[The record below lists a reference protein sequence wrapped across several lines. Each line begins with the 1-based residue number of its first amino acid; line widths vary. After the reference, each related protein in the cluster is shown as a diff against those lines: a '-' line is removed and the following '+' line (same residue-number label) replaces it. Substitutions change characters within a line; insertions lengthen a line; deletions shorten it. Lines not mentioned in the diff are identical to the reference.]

1 MNADGHHPSVPAR
14 GSAVMAPERAK
25 RLAAEAAFDRVAHGM
40 CLALGTGSTVEAGLP
55 RLAARVRE
63 GLRITCV
70 SSSERTVRMADSLG
84 LPLVDLDTIERI
96 DLLVDGADQVAPD
109 LAMIKGRGGALTRE
123 KKLASIAAHR
133 IYAIDSEKQV
143 PVLGN
148 TWLPVE
154 VLPYGWRFTLAAI
167 GRTIGG
173 EVRVR
178 QQGAGPLRS
187 DNGNYLADGR
197 VGSIAEP
204 AQVERM
210 LRAIP
215 GVIETGLFVDFADL
229 VIVSDGASVTERQ
242 KPPQPL

>member
-1 MNADGHHPSVPAR
+1 MDA
-14 GSAVMAPERAK
+14 ERAK
-25 RLAAEAAFDRVAHGM
+25 RLAAEAAFDRVTDGM

-55 RLAARVRE
+55 RLAARVGE

-70 SSSERTVRMADSLG
+70 SSSERTAGMAASLG
-84 LPLVDLDTIERI
+84 LPLADLDTIERI

-123 KKLASIAAHR
+123 KKLAAIAAQR

-143 PVLGN
+143 AVLGN

-178 QQGAGPLRS
+178 EQDGSPTRS

-197 VGSIAEP
+197 IGTLAEP
-204 AQVERM
+204 APLERR
-210 LRAIP
+210 LKAIP
-215 GVIETGLFVDFADL
+215 GVIETGLFVGFADL
-229 VIVSDGASVTERQ
+229 VIVSDGTSVVVRRR
-242 KPPQPL
+242 LHV

>member
-1 MNADGHHPSVPAR
+1 MDAD
-14 GSAVMAPERAK
+14 RAK
-25 RLAAEAAFDRVAHGM
+25 QLAAEAAFDRVADGT

-70 SSSERTVRMADSLG
+70 SSSERTVRMAATLG

-96 DLLVDGADQVAPD
+96 ELLIDGADQVAPD
-109 LAMIKGRGGALTRE
+109 LTMIKGRGGALTRE
-123 KKLASIAAHR
+123 KKLAAIAARR
-133 IYAIDSEKQV
+133 IYAVDFGKQV
-143 PVLGN
+143 PVLGD

-167 GRTIGG
+167 GRTIDG

-178 QQGAGPLRS
+178 EEGGAPQRS

-197 VGSIAEP
+197 IGALTDP
-204 AQVERM
+204 ARLDRALQ
-210 LRAIP
+210 AIP
-215 GVIETGLFVDFADL
+215 GVIETGLFVGFADL
-229 VIVSDGASVTERQ
+229 VIVSDGASVTVNQ
-242 KPPQPL
+242 KKN

>member
-1 MNADGHHPSVPAR
+1 MIDA
-14 GSAVMAPERAK
+14 ERAK
-25 RLAAEAAFDRVAHGM
+25 RLAAEAAFDRVTDGM
-40 CLALGTGSTVEAGLP
+40 YLALGTGSTVEAGLP

-70 SSSERTVRMADSLG
+70 SSSERTVRMAASLG
-84 LPLVDLDTIERI
+84 LPLVDLDTIERV
-96 DLLVDGADQVAPD
+96 DMLVDGADQVAPD

-123 KKLASIAAHR
+123 KKLASIAGHR

-154 VLPYGWRFTLAAI
+154 LLPYGWRFTVAAI
-167 GRTIGG
+167 RRTIGA

-178 QQGAGPLRS
+178 EQDGAPLRS

-197 VGSIAEP
+197 VGTVAEP
-204 AQVERM
+204 ARLERT

-215 GVIETGLFVDFADL
+215 GVIETGLFVGFADL
-229 VIVSDGASVTERQ
+229 VIVSDGTSTAERQ
-242 KPPQPL
+242 NPVGRLERGGAP

>member
-1 MNADGHHPSVPAR
+1 MDAD
-14 GSAVMAPERAK
+14 RAK
-25 RLAAEAAFDRVAHGM
+25 QLAAEAAFDRVADGT

-70 SSSERTVRMADSLG
+70 SSSERTVRMAATLG

-96 DLLVDGADQVAPD
+96 ELLIDGADQVAPD
-109 LAMIKGRGGALTRE
+109 LTMIKGRGGALTRE
-123 KKLASIAAHR
+123 KKLAAIAARR
-133 IYAIDSEKQV
+133 IYAVDSGKQV
-143 PVLGN
+143 PVLGD

-167 GRTIGG
+167 GRTIDG

-178 QQGAGPLRS
+178 EEGGAPQRS

-197 VGSIAEP
+197 VGALTDP
-204 AQVERM
+204 ARLDRALQ
-210 LRAIP
+210 AIP
-215 GVIETGLFVDFADL
+215 GVIETGLFVGFADL
-229 VIVSDGASVTERQ
+229 VIVSDGASVTVNQ
-242 KPPQPL
+242 KKN

>member
-1 MNADGHHPSVPAR
+1 
-14 GSAVMAPERAK
+14 
-25 RLAAEAAFDRVAHGM
+25 
-40 CLALGTGSTVEAGLP
+40 
-55 RLAARVRE
+55 
-63 GLRITCV
+63 V
-70 SSSERTVRMADSLG
+70 SSSERTVRVAASLG
-84 LPLVDLDTIERI
+84 LPLADLDTIERI

-109 LAMIKGRGGALTRE
+109 LTMIKGRGGALTRE
-123 KKLASIAAHR
+123 KKLAAIAAQR

-178 QQGAGPLRS
+178 EQGGAPLRS

-197 VGSIAEP
+197 VGTVAEP
-204 AQVERM
+204 ATLERR

-215 GVIETGLFVDFADL
+215 GVIETGLFVGFADL
-229 VIVSDGASVTERQ
+229 VIVSDGTSVIVRRRSQ
-242 KPPQPL
+242 V

>member
-1 MNADGHHPSVPAR
+1 MTPIPDTD
-14 GSAVMAPERAK
+14 RAK
-25 RLAAEAAFDRVAHGM
+25 QLAAEAAFDRVADGM

-70 SSSERTVRMADSLG
+70 SSSERTIGAAASLG
-84 LPLVDLDTIERI
+84 LPLVDLDRIERI
-96 DLLVDGADQVAPD
+96 DCLVDGADQVAPD

-133 IYAIDSEKQV
+133 IYAIDSAKQV

-148 TWLPVE
+148 GWLPVE

-167 GRTIGG
+167 GRAIGG

-178 QQGAGPLRS
+178 EQGSAPLRS

-197 VGSIAEP
+197 VGAIADPQRLEQ
-204 AQVERM
+204 A

-215 GVIETGLFVDFADL
+215 GVIETGLFVGFADQ
-229 VIVSDGASVTERQ
+229 VIVSDGASVRSIDRRAR
-242 KPPQPL
+242 

>member
-1 MNADGHHPSVPAR
+1 MDA
-14 GSAVMAPERAK
+14 ERAK
-25 RLAAEAAFDRVAHGM
+25 QLAAEAAFDRVADGM

-55 RLAARVRE
+55 RLGARVRE

-70 SSSERTVRMADSLG
+70 SSSERTVRAATALG

-96 DLLVDGADQVAPD
+96 DCLVDGADQVAPD

-123 KKLASIAAHR
+123 KKLAAIAAHR

-143 PVLGN
+143 PALGN

-167 GRTIGG
+167 GRTTGG

-178 QQGAGPLRS
+178 EQGGAPLRS

-197 VGSIAEP
+197 IGTVDDP
-204 AQVERM
+204 AHLERT

-215 GVIETGLFVDFADL
+215 GVIETGLFVGYADL
-229 VIVSDGASVTERQ
+229 VIVSDGTSVTVSR
-242 KPPQPL
+242 KSD

>member
-1 MNADGHHPSVPAR
+1 MDA
-14 GSAVMAPERAK
+14 ERAK
-25 RLAAEAAFDRVAHGM
+25 RLAAEAAFDRVADGM

-55 RLAARVRE
+55 RLAARVGE
-63 GLRITCV
+63 GRRITCV
-70 SSSERTVRMADSLG
+70 SSSERTVRVAASLG
-84 LPLVDLDTIERI
+84 LPLADLDTIERI

-109 LAMIKGRGGALTRE
+109 LTMIKGRGGALTRE
-123 KKLASIAAHR
+123 KKLAAIAAQR

-178 QQGAGPLRS
+178 EQGGAPLRS

-197 VGSIAEP
+197 VGTVAEP
-204 AQVERM
+204 ATLERR

-215 GVIETGLFVDFADL
+215 GVIETGLFVGFADL
-229 VIVSDGASVTERQ
+229 VIVSDGTSVIVRRRSQ
-242 KPPQPL
+242 V

>member
-1 MNADGHHPSVPAR
+1 MT
-14 GSAVMAPERAK
+14 GSDIDRAK
-25 RLAAEAAFDRVAHGM
+25 RLAAEAAFDRVADGM

-55 RLAARVRE
+55 RLAERVRA

-70 SSSERTVRMADSLG
+70 SSSERTARAAAALG
-84 LPLVDLDTIERI
+84 LPLVELDTIARI
-96 DLLVDGADQVAPD
+96 DCLVDGADQVAPD

-123 KKLASIAAHR
+123 KKLAAIAAQR
-133 IYAIDSEKQV
+133 IYAIDAAKQV

-148 TWLPVE
+148 GWLPVE

-167 GRTIGG
+167 GRAIGG

-178 QQGAGPLRS
+178 EAGGAPLRS

-197 VGSIAEP
+197 VAAIADP
-204 AQVERM
+204 PGLERA

-215 GVIETGLFVDFADL
+215 GVIETGLFVGFADL
-229 VIVSDGASVTERQ
+229 VIVSDGMSVAVNRR
-242 KPPQPL
+242 PA